1 MTPKEYVDINREQI
15 IEDIKY
21 LVSIKSVKDEPT
33 AEAPYGEGIRKAQLA
48 AMDLCKKYGFD
59 VYDANGH
66 IAWAHF
72 GPEDKFIC
80 IMAHLDVVPEG
91 DGWDS
96 DPYECIEK
104 DGYLVGR
111 GTGDDKGPFVMGLW
125 AARYLIDNV
134 KPLNYGIRLL
144 LGLDEESGMEDIE
157 FYLDN
162 FTKPVF
168 SFTPDANFPV
178 CNGEKGICNVKMIS
192 PDLGAAALMEFSGGL
207 APNVVPDEVHASVS
221 PDFLEELSELAENN
235 EDIVV
240 LKDKTS
246 KVKAKGISAHAG
258 SPYEGKSAI
267 HLLSSFLLSSDIINK
282 NEREALLLIDK
293 VSGDFSGKSV
303 GIDRECEIF
312 TPLTVNLGLIS
323 IKDNKFEVVLDIRY
337 PISVAPEEIEKM
349 LSELAC
355 EYGYEI
361 IDISNKPPFYI
372 NPESPVIEALT
383 HAFEEVYGEKHE
395 PYVMSGGTYARKMD
409 NAVAFGPG
417 FPNSKK
423 PDWAGDAHM
432 KNEALSIEDTLKAT
446 EIYCESLIALQELDF

>member
-1 MTPKEYVDINREQI
+1 MTPKQYIDINRERI

-21 LVSIKSVKDEPT
+21 LVNIKSVKDEPG
-33 AEAPYGEGIRKAQLA
+33 AKAPYGEGIRKAQLA

-96 DPYECIEK
+96 NPYECIEK
-104 DGYLVGR
+104 EGYLVGR

-125 AARYLIDNV
+125 AARYLIENV
-134 KPLNYGIRLL
+134 KPLKYGIRLL

-157 FYLDN
+157 YYIKN

-178 CNGEKGICNVKMIS
+178 CNGEKGICHVKMTS
-192 PDLGAAALMEFSGGL
+192 PDLGVSTLLEFSGGL
-207 APNVVPDEVHASVS
+207 APNVVPDEAYVSVS
-221 PDFLEELSELAENN
+221 SDLFGDLSELAESN

-240 LKDKTS
+240 LKDKVT
-246 KVKAKGISAHAG
+246 KIKAKGISAHAG
-258 SPYEGKSAI
+258 SPYDGKSAI
-267 HLLSSFLLSSDIINK
+267 HSLSSFLLSGDAINK
-282 NEREALLLIDK
+282 VEREALLLIEK
-293 VSGDFSGKSV
+293 LSGDFSGKSV
-303 GIDRECEIF
+303 GIDRDCEIF

-323 IKDNKFEVVLDIRY
+323 MKENKFEVVLDIRY

-349 LSELAC
+349 LSELAR

-372 NPESPVIEALT
+372 NPESPVIETLT
-383 HAFEEVYGEKHE
+383 RTFEEAYGEKHE

-417 FPNSKK
+417 FPNRKK

-432 KNEALSIEDTLKAT
+432 KNEALSIEDTFKAT